1 MPGAMPG
8 SGYCHTSVA
17 SIQHHNMMIY
27 QPKCETLYRV
37 TWYGGESTIL
47 RFEKKISGEWKE
59 LSVQTLMYG
68 IPTGIK
74 ELYQEMQDVYNY
86 GITMEQDSLVGTI
99 F

>member
-1 MPGAMPG
+1 MPG
-8 SGYCHTSVA
+8 SNYCHNPVA
-17 SIQHHNMMIY
+17 STQLNTMMIY

-37 TWYGGESTIL
+37 TWYGGESTML
-47 RFEKKISGEWKE
+47 RFEKKIAGEWKE

-74 ELYQEMQDVYNY
+74 ELYQEILDLYNY

>member
-1 MPGAMPG
+1 
-8 SGYCHTSVA
+8 
-17 SIQHHNMMIY
+17 MMIY

-47 RFEKKISGEWKE
+47 HFEKKIAGEWKE

-68 IPTGIK
+68 IPTSTK

-86 GITMEQDSLVGTI
+86 GITMEQDTLVGTI
-99 F
+99 FWSLL

>member
-1 MPGAMPG
+1 M
-8 SGYCHTSVA
+8 
-17 SIQHHNMMIY
+17 
-27 QPKCETLYRV
+27 
-37 TWYGGESTIL
+37 L
-47 RFEKKISGEWKE
+47 RFEKKIAGEWKE

-68 IPTGIK
+68 IPTSTK